1 MANVVVV
8 LILIILIGS
17 ACMYIYKSKKRGV
30 NCIGCPYSQSC
41 SGGCCEKNSS
51 YAEEK
56 TRKYEDIKDKKD
68 IM

>member
-1 MANVVVV
+1 MANVMVG
-8 LILIILIGS
+8 LILTILIGAAS
-17 ACMYIYKSKKRGV
+17 MYLYKSKKRGE

-51 YAEEK
+51 YAEENMRISK
-56 TRKYEDIKDKKD
+56 NKKD